1 MSEATA
7 VPWTSATIPTG
18 IKERILD
25 ILIDQNLD
33 FFVDAQLRKAY
44 DDGAAWQHR
53 FVINELKKRGRL
65 ADYNHDYVQRFLK
78 AETAVSFVA
87 ATSDYSL
94 PATLLEILSV
104 EIVVS
109 PSVSIEPRRIDFI
122 DDYRIKTF
130 RSWKPT
136 DRPYWCLTPEN
147 MIRFYYN
154 TADTKP
160 ADATQSFQIR
170 HIRDVLRTVAVA
182 PVSVDLL
189 DPWNDGPVNYAIAV
203 GAEKQHQDATIWYAK
218 AKAAAEA
225 IVQMEAVSA

>member
-1 MSEATA
+1 VSDAA
-7 VPWTSATIPTG
+7 VVPWDSAVVPTG
-18 IKERILD
+18 IKQRILD

-44 DDGAAWQHR
+44 DDGASWQHR
-53 FVINELKKRGRL
+53 FVVSELKKKGRL
-65 ADYNHDYVQRFLK
+65 ADYNNDYAQRFLK
-78 AETAVSFVA
+78 AETAASFVA

-104 EIVVS
+104 EIIVS
-109 PSVSIEPRRIDFI
+109 PSVSIEPRRVDYI
-122 DDYRIKTF
+122 DDYRIKGF

-147 MIRFYYN
+147 KIRFYYN

-160 ADATQSFQIR
+160 SDATQSYQIR
-170 HIRDVLRTVAVA
+170 HIRDIVRTAA
-182 PVSVDLL
+182 AATTVDLL
-189 DPWNDGPVNYAIAV
+189 DPWNDGPVNYAVAV
-203 GAEKQHQDATIWYAK
+203 GFEKQRRDPSHWFAK

-225 IVQMEAVSA
+225 IVQMEAPVSA